1 MESRSSPAD
10 GCVLAVLLVA
20 EVAFGYVF
28 ALIFAMAGRPTGML
42 VWTGVMTLTALGAAA
57 LLFRRGHRGTGA
69 AQVMVA
75 ALLVAFA
82 VSAYDR

>member
-1 MESRSSPAD
+1 MGSRSSPAD

-28 ALIFAMAGRPTGML
+28 ALIFAWAGHPTGML
-42 VWTGVMTLTALGAAA
+42 VWMGVMALTALGAAA
-57 LLFRRGHRGTGA
+57 LLFRRGYSGTGA
-69 AQVMVA
+69 AQLMVA

-82 VSAYDR
+82 ALAYDR

>member
-10 GCVLAVLLVA
+10 GCVLAVLLVT

-28 ALIFAMAGRPTGML
+28 TLIFAWAGHPTGML
-42 VWTGVMTLTALGAAA
+42 VWTVVMALTALGAAA
-57 LLFRRGHRGTGA
+57 LLFRRGYRGTGA